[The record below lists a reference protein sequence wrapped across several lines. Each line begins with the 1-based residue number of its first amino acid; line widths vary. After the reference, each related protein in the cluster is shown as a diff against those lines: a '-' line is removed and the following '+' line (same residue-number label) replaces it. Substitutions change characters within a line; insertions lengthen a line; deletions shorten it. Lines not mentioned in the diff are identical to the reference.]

1 MVQQIYQLFRW
12 ASDHLLFPPCFGRLI
27 RYVMITVATNR
38 NSANTL
44 EVERWLEVWV
54 HSVIQVES
62 KINL

>member
-12 ASDHLLFPPCFGRLI
+12 ASDHLLFPLCFGRLI

-44 EVERWLEVWV
+44 EVER
-54 HSVIQVES
+54 
-62 KINL
+62 